1 MSFLIVLR
9 SVFTPTVI
17 MLFALKL
24 VELKGVSPSN
34 VNLSVL
40 SISFVLMVILCNRFG
55 STTNGSGGFM
65 VSPTKMIFVS
75 SILFNKGLRKCEL
88 PYKDTSLTISS
99 PVREVNEKE
108 RSTMPI

>member
-1 MSFLIVLR
+1 
-9 SVFTPTVI
+9 

-55 STTNGSGGFM
+55 STTKGSGGFM